1 MAAIVV
7 LVIVTHLAQI
17 LKSTLGAARHVVE
30 ALGGW
35 DAVAATDLG
44 PIASVAPSA
53 MQPPPEAIAA
63 VAAQGNPSPEG
74 LWPARGAALQPG
86 PEAGSAVGAELG
98 PNPSASPQQSGD
110 PSAAMN
116 AGGKAAR
123 SGGLW
128 LGCGQD
134 ESEVLGCRVFGDG
147 VGRFDEVAAA
157 RGALGRFPGSEV
169 MPFLRQFASA
179 VS

>member
-1 MAAIVV
+1 M
-7 LVIVTHLAQI
+7 
-17 LKSTLGAARHVVE
+17 LKGIITAARHVVE

-53 MQPPPEAIAA
+53 MQPPPEALAA
-63 VAAQGNPSPEG
+63 AAAQGDPNPEG

-86 PEAGSAVGAELG
+86 SEAGSAVGAALG
-98 PNPSASPQQSGD
+98 INPGPCPQQSGD
-110 PSAAMN
+110 PFAALR

-123 SGGLW
+123 SGGVW
-128 LGCGQD
+128 PGGGQD
-134 ESEVLGCRVFGDG
+134 EGGVPGYRVFGDG
-147 VGRFDEVAAA
+147 VARFDEVAAA

-169 MPFLRQFASA
+169 MPLLRQFASA